1 MKSTFVSALVVAAF
15 APKALA
21 HYNFEKF
28 IYNGQYTGEYEY
40 IRRMTNSNSPI
51 TDQLSNDIRC
61 NQGTF
66 AAAQSTKIHDV
77 IAGVD
82 TVGFTIRDVLG
93 HPGPLFAYLSKSTTA
108 DVRDY
113 DGSGDWFK
121 IYELG
126 VDKFATYTSS
136 MTWKSDGFKEYNF
149 KLPLAIPNG
158 QYLLRAEHIAIHG
171 AGTPNGTQHYISCAQ
186 INVIGGAGGNPGP
199 TAKLPGMYQPRD
211 PGLWFD
217 VWWPPVT
224 NYAMPGVSIYPPG
237 SGASS
242 SSSTTTTISTT
253 SSTTSAVRTSSTT
266 TTVRTSTTT
275 ARPSTTTTT
284 VSTTTIRSTTSA
296 PATTGGVSVPKYG
309 QCGGIG
315 WSGATVC
322 ASGSTCSVIN
332 PYYSQCL

>member
-1 MKSTFVSALVVAAF
+1 MKSVLLSILATAVSM
-15 APKALA
+15 PQALA

-40 IRRMTNSNSPI
+40 IRRMTNSNGPI

-66 AAAQSTKIHDV
+66 AAAKNTKIHDV

-93 HPGPLFAYLSKSTTA
+93 HPGPLFAYLSKSTTP

-126 VDKFATYTSS
+126 VDKFATYTSY

-158 QYLLRAEHIAIHG
+158 QYLLRAEHIAIHS

-186 INVIGGAGGNPGP
+186 INVIGGTGGNPGP

-217 VWWPPVT
+217 VYWPPVT
-224 NYAMPGVSIYPPG
+224 NYTMPGVPLYPPVSGG
-237 SGASS
+237 SSS
-242 SSSTTTTISTT
+242 SSSTTTTL
-253 SSTTSAVRTSSTT
+253 TSSTT
-266 TTVRTSTTT
+266 TSVVRTTTTTTTTT
-275 ARPSTTTTT
+275 ARVSTTTTRT
-284 VSTTTIRSTTSA
+284 TTSA
-296 PATTGGVSVPKYG
+296 APTTTSSWVPVQKYG

-315 WSGATVC
+315 YVGVIAC
-322 ASGSTCSVIN
+322 ASGLTCTVITN
-332 PYYSQCL
+332 AYKWETFGGG